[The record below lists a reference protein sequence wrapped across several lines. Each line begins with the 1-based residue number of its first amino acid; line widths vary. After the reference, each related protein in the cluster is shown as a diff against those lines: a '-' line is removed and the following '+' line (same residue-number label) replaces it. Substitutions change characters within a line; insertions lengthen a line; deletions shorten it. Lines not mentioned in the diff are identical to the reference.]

1 MNNKTQART
10 VTTLENLITR
20 LNNLISIAK
29 NHNFDSQNGQE
40 GFIEGVK
47 TSVEMVKI
55 VLKHEKER
63 ADLGL

>member
-47 TSVEMVKI
+47 TSVEMIKI

-63 ADLGL
+63 ADLGF

>member
-1 MNNKTQART
+1 MSNNTPLQT
-10 VTTLENLITR
+10 VTALED
-20 LNNLISIAK
+20 LISRLKTLIPIAK
-29 NHNFDSQNGQE
+29 NYNFDGQNGQE

-63 ADLGL
+63 ADLGF

>member
-10 VTTLENLITR
+10 VTTLEDLITR
-20 LNNLISIAK
+20 LNSLVLIAK

-63 ADLGL
+63 DDLGF

>member
-10 VTTLENLITR
+10 VTTLEDLITR
-20 LNNLISIAK
+20 LNSLILIAK

-40 GFIEGVK
+40 NFIEGVK

-63 ADLGL
+63 ADLGF

>member
-20 LNNLISIAK
+20 LNSLILIAK

-40 GFIEGVK
+40 NFIEGVK

-63 ADLGL
+63 ADLGF

>member
-63 ADLGL
+63 ADLGF

>member
-20 LNNLISIAK
+20 LNGLILIAK

-40 GFIEGVK
+40 GFIEGVT
-47 TSVEMVKI
+47 TSVEMVKM
-55 VLKHEKER
+55 VLRYEKEK
-63 ADLGL
+63 ASLGL

>member
-10 VTTLENLITR
+10 VTTLEDLITR

-63 ADLGL
+63 ADLGF

>member
-29 NHNFDSQNGQE
+29 NHNFGSQNGQE
-40 GFIEGVK
+40 NFIEGVK

-63 ADLGL
+63 ADLGF

>member
-1 MNNKTQART
+1 MSNNTPLQT
-10 VTTLENLITR
+10 VTALED
-20 LNNLISIAK
+20 LISRLKTLIPIAK

-63 ADLGL
+63 ADLGF

>member
-1 MNNKTQART
+1 MNNKTQAQT
-10 VTTLENLITR
+10 VTMLEDLISR

-55 VLKHEKER
+55 VLKYEKER
-63 ADLGL
+63 ANLGL